1 MKKSIFWAAAGLM
14 ALAAC
19 QQQQSGFTIQGTVAG
34 VADGDTVYL
43 QNYDGTNMIKLD
55 SAIVKNGTFEF
66 KGMPDSL
73 VESRFVTYM
82 KGDNRMSTMLFIED
96 GVIKVA
102 LDPENSK
109 VSGTPNNDILQQF
122 SDMFATI
129 SKELNEA
136 YMKSQQDS
144 TLTEAQRDSVELVLE
159 QKQEEGLD
167 KVFELVSANVDKPAG
182 VYLLSSFG
190 TSFDVKKMQP
200 LFDRIPAAYANQPEI
215 ISLKEYVDTAAK
227 TAEGEKYIDFTM
239 NSPEGKPVKLSD
251 YVSKNAYTLIDF
263 WASWCGPCKREMP
276 TVVEAYGKYKDKG
289 FGVVGVS
296 LDNNGENWKQ
306 AVKDWNMTWPQMSD
320 LKGWQCEGAELYG
333 VRAIPATVLVDQQ
346 GTIIAR
352 NLRGA
357 ALMKKLGEL
366 MK

>member
-1 MKKSIFWAAAGLM
+1 MKRSIFLAAAGLV

-19 QQQQSGFTIQGTVAG
+19 QQQQSGFTIQGTATG

-43 QNYDGTNMIKLD
+43 QKYDGSNMMKLD
-55 SAIVKNGTFEF
+55 STIVKNGAFEF
-66 KGMPDSL
+66 KGTPDSL

-82 KGDNRMSTMLFIED
+82 KGDNRMSAMLFVED
-96 GVIKVA
+96 GVIKVT
-102 LDPENSK
+102 LEPENSK

-122 SDMFATI
+122 SDMFGAI

-144 TLTEAQRDSVELVLE
+144 TLTEVQRDSVEMALE

-167 KVFELVSANVDKPAG
+167 KVFNLVASSIDKPAG

-190 TSFDVKKMQP
+190 SSFDVKKMQP
-200 LFDRIPAAYANQPEI
+200 LFDRIPAAYASQPEI
-215 ISLKEYVDTAAK
+215 VSLKEYVDTAVK

-239 NSPEGKPVKLSD
+239 NSPEGQPVKLSD
-251 YVSKNAYTLIDF
+251 IVSKNTYTLIDF

-276 TVVEAYGKYKDKG
+276 TVVEAYEKYKGKG

-296 LDNNGENWKQ
+296 LDNNAESWKQ
-306 AVKDWNMTWPQMSD
+306 ALKDLNMTWPQMSD
-320 LKGWQCEGAELYG
+320 LKGWQCEGAALYG

-352 NLRGA
+352 NLRGT
-357 ALMKKLGEL
+357 ALMKKLEEL